1 MDLVNNNLSPLPFYQ
16 AQGLNDGTAWWDSR
30 KDYAY
35 GSVYPLI
42 CPLDYLIPFQ
52 IQLPDDFGNL
62 QQIQLITA
70 DRSRTVTI
78 TQQMAKAGLEL
89 LTENG
94 HKILRFPAKYPLF
107 LNQAVGQYFLRI
119 AYLQVGT
126 PGTRKAL
133 WSDVF
138 TMVNNPDCYLRIDY
152 SNSYPLVAGGT
163 GVYFGGDNNFKFSVW
178 LDTQIGKP
186 EYVFEEEST
195 ERMGYSFIES
205 QVSKKRFNFA
215 FVAPEYLCDAMR
227 IIRMCDNV
235 SIYSKGR
242 TYDAIKFEL
251 DISWEEQGN
260 LASVTATFDTDTVLV
275 NLGGYRETSAPVIEP
290 TDYNNDYNLDFD
302 APVDFGSDGYLL
314 DPADYSGA
322 AFASGY
328 NSVISPSVV
337 TVKYLDP
344 GTDIDVEG
352 VS

>member
-1 MDLVNNNLSPLPFYQ
+1 MDLVNNNLSPLPFYL
-16 AQGLNDGTAWWDSR
+16 ASSPTDGTGWWDCSR
-30 KDYAY
+30 DYAY

-52 IQLPDDFGNL
+52 IQLPDDFGSL
-62 QQIQLITA
+62 QQIQLINV
-70 DRSRTVTI
+70 DRSSVSAI
-78 TQQMAKAGLEL
+78 TLQMASAGLEL

-94 HKILRFPAKYPLF
+94 HKILRFPAKYPLV
-107 LNQAVGQYFLRI
+107 LNKVVGQYFLRI
-119 AYLQVGT
+119 LYLQAGT
-126 PGTRKAL
+126 VSTIKAL

-138 TMVNNPDCYLRIDY
+138 TMVQNPDCYLRIDY
-152 SNSYPLVAGGT
+152 SNSYPLVTGGT
-163 GVYFGGDNNFKFSVW
+163 GVYFGGDNGFKFSIW

-186 EYVFEEEST
+186 EYIFEEEST
-195 ERMGYSFIES
+195 ERMGYTFIES

-235 SIYSKGR
+235 NIYSKGR

-251 DISWEEQGN
+251 DINWEEQGN

-275 NLGGYRETSAPVIEP
+275 NLGGYKGAAPTVEP
-290 TDYNNDYNLDFD
+290 TDYNSDYNLDFD

-314 DPADYSGA
+314 DPADYAGA

-328 NSVISPSVV
+328 NSVISPSIV

-344 GTDIDVEG
+344 GTSVNVEG

>member
-16 AQGLNDGTAWWDSR
+16 AQDPNDGTAWWDSR
-30 KDYAY
+30 KGYAY
-35 GSVYPLI
+35 GSVYPLV
-42 CPLDYLIPFQ
+42 CPLDYLMPFQ
-52 IQLPDDFGNL
+52 IQLPDDFDRL
-62 QQIQLITA
+62 QQIQLIA
-70 DRSRTVTI
+70 MDRTSALSI
-78 TQQMAKAGLEL
+78 MLKMANAGLEL

-94 HKILRFPAKYPLF
+94 HGILRFPAKSPLS
-107 LNQAVGQYFLRI
+107 LNCTVGRYFLRI
-119 AYLQVGT
+119 LYIQAGT
-126 PGTRKAL
+126 ASTIKAL

-152 SNSYPLVAGGT
+152 SNSYPLVSGNT
-163 GVYFGGDNNFKFSVW
+163 GIYFGGDYDFKFSIW

-186 EYVFEEEST
+186 EYIFEEEST

-235 SIYSKGR
+235 SIFSKGR

-251 DISWEEQGN
+251 DVSWEEQGN

-275 NLGGYRETSAPVIEP
+275 NLGGYKGTAVPTVEA

-302 APVDFGSDGYLL
+302 APVDFGADGYLL

-322 AFASGY
+322 AFVSGY
-328 NSVISPSVV
+328 NLVISPSIV

-344 GTDIDVEG
+344 GTSINVEG

>member
-16 AQGLNDGTAWWDSR
+16 AQDLTDGTAWWDSR

-35 GSVYPLI
+35 GSVYPLV

-52 IQLPDDFGNL
+52 IQLPDDFGRL
-62 QQIQLITA
+62 QQIQLIA
-70 DRSRTVTI
+70 MDRSSALSI
-78 TQQMAKAGLEL
+78 MPKMAGAGLEL

-94 HKILRFPAKYPLF
+94 HRILRFPAKYPLN
-107 LNQAVGQYFLRI
+107 LNCAVGRYFLRI
-119 AYLQVGT
+119 LYLRAHT
-126 PGTRKAL
+126 ASIRKAL

-152 SNSYPLVAGGT
+152 SNSYPFVSGNT
-163 GVYFGGDNNFKFSVW
+163 GIYFGGDYDFKFSIW

-186 EYVFEEEST
+186 EYIFEEEST

-235 SIYSKGR
+235 SIFSKGR

-251 DISWEEQGN
+251 DVSWEEQGN

-275 NLGGYRETSAPVIEP
+275 NIGGYRESIEP
-290 TDYNNDYNLDFD
+290 PPTPSGDYWLNPLNFTG
-302 APVDFGSDGYLL
+302 ATFEAE
-314 DPADYSGA
+314 DPEKVRVQVNYKDKSITIIAE
-322 AFASGY
+322 
-328 NSVISPSVV
+328 
-337 TVKYLDP
+337 
-344 GTDIDVEG
+344 DIT
-352 VS
+352 